1 MAREQAE
8 GHNNGQTPLILAMQR
23 LYAEA
28 LRQGPTTREELA
40 GKVGLPHPV
49 TAEAFERLVA
59 LELLEPG
66 GPRSDVYDRRLLEV
80 AEARTLAPLRR
91 AVDDAERRLVT
102 AAGEFGALREAQAA
116 AEEAGHR
123 ESAAVEVR
131 AHDVDPM
138 LETAAK
144 DCRTEVLTA
153 QPGGPRP
160 VHALTQ
166 AQERDTAMLERGVV
180 MRTIYQHSAR
190 FSSSTEAYAAR
201 LSEAGAEI
209 RTLDLLFS
217 RLIIFDRRVAFIPAR
232 EPGAVL
238 IRHRDVVSY
247 LVDVFQLAWQAASPF
262 ESAYKSRRNGF
273 VVPDVQKAISRL
285 LLIEEKDAAIARR
298 LGISERSC
306 RQHIASL
313 MAQLGARNRTHLG
326 FLLAGELYE

>member
-1 MAREQAE
+1 MAREQAKKH
-8 GHNNGQTPLILAMQR
+8 GYGQASLILAMQR

-28 LRQGPTTREELA
+28 LRQGPSTRGELA

-49 TAEAFERLVA
+49 TSEAFERLVA

-66 GPRSDVYDRRLLEV
+66 CAHSDVYNRRLLEV

-102 AAGEFGALREAQAA
+102 AAGEFAALRETQAA
-116 AEEAGHR
+116 VEEAGHR
-123 ESAAVEVR
+123 ENVAVEVHP
-131 AHDVDPM
+131 HDIDPM
-138 LETAAK
+138 LELAAE

-160 VHALTQ
+160 VHALSR
-166 AQERDTAMLERGVV
+166 AQERDTAMLERGVA

-190 FSSSTEAYAAR
+190 FNSSTEAYAAR
-201 LSEAGAEI
+201 LGAAGAEI
-209 RTLDLLFS
+209 RTLEVLFP

-232 EPGAVL
+232 EPEALL

-247 LVDVFQLAWQAASPF
+247 LVGVFELAWQAASPI
-262 ESAYKSRRNGF
+262 ESAYKSRRDGL
-273 VVPDVQKAISRL
+273 VISDVQKAISRL

-306 RQHIASL
+306 RQHIAAI

-326 FLLAGELYE
+326 FLLADELYE